1 MAAIRFLV
9 GGAFFYGW
17 ARLRG
22 AARPSLLN
30 WKSAGVVGLLLL
42 FGGNGGVVWAEQ
54 TVPSGLVAI
63 LVATVPLWIVILE
76 SVRGERPGKGVLA
89 GIGIG
94 FGGMVL
100 LVGQGVFSA
109 AGSKIF
115 GELIVVG
122 ATLSWATGS
131 LYSRKA
137 PLPAS
142 SSLSTS
148 MQMLVAGVVFIMASF
163 ATNEWAGFNHANVS
177 LVSALSVAYL
187 TIFGSLIALTAYI
200 WLLRTTTA
208 ARVSTYAYVNPVVA
222 VLLGWAFDAETVTL
236 TTILAA
242 ATIILSVVVV
252 NTFRNSKDQAKVA
265 VVAPLVEEV
274 VSSD

>member
-9 GGAFFYGW
+9 GGAFFYSW